1 MDFSLQKSIEVLERT
16 PVVIKDLLENI
27 SDDWSISNEGRET
40 WSPYDIVGHL
50 IHGDNTDWMNRVEII
65 LSVGNVKNFK
75 PFDRFAQFK
84 ESKGKTLNSLLD
96 EFAMLRN
103 NNLDKLKS
111 KKITEIDLDKTGIH
125 PSFGEVTLRQ
135 LLLSAWTVHDLNHIA
150 QISRVMAHQY
160 KDQVG
165 PWIEYLRILQ

>member
-111 KKITEIDLDKTGIH
+111 KKITANRFGQNRYS
-125 PSFGEVTLRQ
+125 SFVRRSYITPASICQ
-135 LLLSAWTVHDLNHIA
+135 WTVHDLNHIA

-160 KDQVG
+160 KDQVWSVG
-165 PWIEYLRILQ
+165 